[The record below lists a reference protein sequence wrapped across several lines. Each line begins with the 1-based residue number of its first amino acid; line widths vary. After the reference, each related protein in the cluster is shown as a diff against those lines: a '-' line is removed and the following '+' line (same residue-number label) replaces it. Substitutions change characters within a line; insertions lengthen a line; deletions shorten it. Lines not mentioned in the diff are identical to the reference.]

1 MNPSFYFLKIKE
13 KNMKLKNS
21 ASFAVILIAMI
32 LLSACATGTT
42 PTQAPQPTNIPAVE
56 QPTSSPPTQA
66 PQPTAIPPT
75 AEPTAPPAASEPC
88 LIVGA
93 LYGGP
98 MNDAGYNQAM
108 HESMV
113 EMNKNIACV
122 KLIEAENVPDEA
134 GAKTTMENMIQQG
147 AKLIFATAFNHQNP
161 AFELAATHKDVI
173 FEHAG
178 GWMMSDNF
186 ANYYGA
192 PPNSWYAMGVAAGLM
207 TESNKLGFVAAFPM
221 GWTTTFINAFTL
233 GAQSVNPDVQTNVAY
248 TFNWGD
254 RAKEADATNSL
265 INQGADVITMHVDS
279 PSTVISTAE
288 SRGIYSIGFQDLAA
302 QQFAPDYWIT
312 GTGFTLGDKVTWLT
326 QSVIDKTWEPIFLRC
341 GVTDGC
347 ITVAPF
353 GPEVPKEVQDKVLQ
367 AVADTD
373 GGKIVVFKGPIKDQS
388 GAVKVA
394 EGETLTDDTLSALDW
409 FVEGV
414 VGSPK

>member
-1 MNPSFYFLKIKE
+1 MKNKIFF
-13 KNMKLKNS
+13 S
-21 ASFAVILIAMI
+21 ITIILCTV
-32 LLSACATGTT
+32 LLLTACASPAT
-42 PTQAPQPTNIPAVE
+42 PTQAPKPTDVPVVE
-56 QPTSSPPTQA
+56 KPTVVPPTEA
-66 PQPTAIPPT
+66 PQPTAVPPT
-75 AEPTAPPAASEPC
+75 EAPTAPPAVSGPC

-113 EMNKNIACV
+113 EMTRNISCV

-161 AFELAATHKDVI
+161 AFELAKTHKDVI

-186 ANYYGA
+186 ANYFGA

-207 TESNKLGFVAAFPM
+207 TKSNKIGFVAAFPM
-221 GWTTTFINAFTL
+221 GWTVTFINAFTL
-233 GAQSVNPDVQTNVAY
+233 GAKSVNPKVQTIVAY

-254 RAKEADATNSL
+254 RAKEADTTNSL
-265 INQGADVITMHVDS
+265 INQGVDLITMHVDS

-302 QQFAPDYWIT
+302 QQFAPEYWVT
-312 GTGFTLGDKVTWLT
+312 GTGFTLGQKVTWLT
-326 QSVIDKTWEPIFLRC
+326 STVIDKTWKPIFLRC
-341 GVTDGC
+341 SVKDGC
-347 ITVAPF
+347 MAIAPF
-353 GPEVPKEVQDKVLQ
+353 GSKVPKDVQDKVLQ
-367 AVADTD
+367 AMKDADD
-373 GGKIVVFKGPIKDQS
+373 GKVVVFKGPIKDQS